1 MSNQVAADTFSLNKI
16 IKKEMYFSIPN
27 YQRNY
32 VWKEE
37 QIRKLLEDIENAII
51 NNNNEYYIGSLI
63 VFYRDDDNRY
73 DLVDGQQRFTTI
85 CLLLIQIKKIIDN
98 NEFVLK
104 FLDKNKKE
112 RLIFRARKF
121 ANLFYEENQNSDFDI
136 ANKEISHFL
145 NRINSDK
152 SIIPLDSFIKY
163 IAEKLT
169 FVINKMPN
177 KNQMYVNKLFETFNN
192 RGRQLKQHEI
202 LKSYLLSKVN
212 NRDIYSI
219 IWDSCSIMDNYIE
232 KNLKDILKI
241 DNETLRK
248 LVNANDRGKY
258 EEKDVGISENIEEG
272 LKSLIKETE
281 NQDNL
286 KSKSGH
292 DFYAILERNSDFGDL
307 DNQFENDLHNDSESN
322 YEAPPIRSIISFSM
336 LLLHTL
342 RIFLIENKIE
352 KTVDVK
358 EKELINI
365 FKYIFDDDNISK
377 KTYYFFKLL
386 WKIRVLFDKYVIK
399 FVSDDEDG
407 EVLSICNIIYR
418 KNSRSIERRIDKDN
432 KALSMLQS
440 ILYYTQ
446 ESITQYW
453 LTPFLYQCIKMN
465 DANELYEYLKRMDNI
480 LNFYEIEKSKTLS
493 EKTIEISAID
503 DIYSYYHNNT
513 VNIVNIIEKLEAE
526 LQNLNYYG
534 CNRYWFYK
542 LEFILWYNYYN
553 NINSNIFNQND
564 DNINKKIK
572 EILNKFRITSKNSIE
587 HVYPRDDSQLIDE
600 DKWSDKTKEECL
612 NSFGN
617 LVLISGS
624 LNSELNNKSYK
635 FSILRDKLKK
645 GEVQSLK
652 SLLILKNNKW
662 DENACKE
669 HLKEVIDLYVNYYA
683 EL

>member
-121 ANLFYEENQNSDFDI
+121 ANLFYEENQNLDFDI

-212 NRDIYSI
+212 NRNIYSI
-219 IWDSCSIMDNYIE
+219 IWESCSIMDNYIE

-493 EKTIEISAID
+493 EKTIKISAID

-645 GEVQSLK
+645 GDVQSLK

>member
-16 IKKEMYFSIPN
+16 IKEKMYFSIPN

-152 SIIPLDSFIKY
+152 SIIPLDSFIEY

-322 YEAPPIRSIISFSM
+322 YEAPPIRSIISFPM

-480 LNFYEIEKSKTLS
+480 LNFYEIEESKTLS

-503 DIYSYYHNNT
+503 DIYSYYHNNP
-513 VNIVNIIEKLEAE
+513 VNIIEKLEAE

-564 DNINKKIK
+564 DNINKKIQ

-587 HVYPRDDSQLIDE
+587 HVYPQNPENSPKWE
-600 DKWSDKTKEECL
+600 DIYL
-612 NSFGN
+612 HNFGN
-617 LVLISGS
+617 LVLISQG
-624 LNSELNNKSYK
+624 LNSEYSNKPYHE
-635 FSILRDKLKK
+635 KLARFRTNLDR
-645 GEVQSLK
+645 GNIESLK
-652 SLLILKNNKW
+652 SLLIFKNEKW
-662 DENACKE
+662 NVETCEKHLEKVIELYKKYYENIQNDE
-669 HLKEVIDLYVNYYA
+669 HRS
-683 EL
+683 

>member
-1 MSNQVAADTFSLNKI
+1 MSNKVEAGKFNLNKI
-16 IKKEMYFSIPN
+16 INEKMYFSIPN

-51 NNNNEYYIGSLI
+51 NNNNNEYYIGSLI
-63 VFYRDDDNRY
+63 VFYRKDDNRY

-85 CLLLIQIKKIIDN
+85 CLLLIQIKKIIMD

-136 ANKEISHFL
+136 ANKEISNFL

-152 SIIPLDSFIKY
+152 SIITLNSFIEY
-163 IAEKLT
+163 IAKNLT

-212 NRDIYSI
+212 NRNIYSI
-219 IWDSCSIMDNYIE
+219 IWESCSIMDNYIE

-248 LVNANDRGKY
+248 LVNANDRGKAD
-258 EEKDVGISENIEEG
+258 EKDVGVSENIEEY
-272 LKSLIKETE
+272 LKSIIKETE

-286 KSKSGH
+286 KSQIGH
-292 DFYAILERNSDFGDL
+292 DFYAILNLKRNSDFEDL
-307 DNQFENDLHNDSESN
+307 DNQFENDLYNDSESN
-322 YEAPPIRSIISFSM
+322 YEAPKIRSIISFPM

-480 LNFYEIEKSKTLS
+480 LNFYEIEESKTLS
-493 EKTIEISAID
+493 EKTIKISAID
-503 DIYSYYHNNT
+503 DIYSYYHNNP
-513 VNIVNIIEKLEAE
+513 VNIIEKLEAE

-553 NINSNIFNQND
+553 NINSNIFNQNY